1 MKGYFLPITSIAEKK
16 NQHHRL
22 PLELPVLSPDEL
34 IDISVRLIRAGEEL
48 GKEPIFKII
57 DWIDTAAQRWLDPG
71 DAIRKEAE
79 SLLPLA
85 SGVSKEMV
93 HFILD
98 DLFKNLT
105 RPVLIHLLEEE
116 LGDPALCDRFRPKK
130 KGLGFTRAIGP
141 RMITHI
147 LPGNITGTAVISLVC
162 GLLAKSANLA
172 KVSTDELLLPVLFA
186 RSLHQIRPDLAESM
200 AILTWDHNNIDM
212 TRAAFQKADLAI
224 VYGSDETIAKVRE
237 EVPPTTRTLFHGHRL
252 SLGVIA
258 RESIRKEVAD
268 QAAVDIALYDQMGCL
283 SPHLYYVESLGDIT
297 PLEFAQWL
305 SQALY
310 AVSNRLPKGETSPGI
325 AAQIQQLRGSLPLR
339 GGKVFSSPKGVDWTV
354 LYDPDPHFSV
364 SPLSRTIWVKPVHDL
379 TEILSHLEPV
389 RTSLQAVGIAIPEER
404 QPDLIPAIVKM
415 GASRICPIGQMQT
428 PPITWHHDGQ
438 FRLANL
444 LRFVDWEQS

>member
-1 MKGYFLPITSIAEKK
+1 MKGYFLPITSIAATKT
-16 NQHHRL
+16 QDSRL
-22 PLELPVLSPDEL
+22 PLELPVLSAEKV
-34 IDISVRLIRAGEEL
+34 IDISDRLILAGESL
-48 GKEPIFKII
+48 AKEPIFKII
-57 DWIDTAAQRWLDPG
+57 DWIDTAAQCWLDPK
-71 DAIRKEAE
+71 DPFRKEAE

-93 HFILD
+93 RFILD

-116 LGDPALCDRFRPKK
+116 LGDPTLCDGFRPKK
-130 KGLGFTRAIGP
+130 KGIGFTRVIGP
-141 RMITHI
+141 RLITHI
-147 LPGNITGTAVISLVC
+147 LPGNISGTAVVSLVC

-186 RSLHQIRPDLAESM
+186 RSLHQIRPELAESM
-200 AILTWDHNNIDM
+200 AILTWDNSD
-212 TRAAFQKADLAI
+212 TRITQAAFQRADLAI
-224 VYGSDETIAKVRE
+224 VYGSDETIAQIRE
-237 EVPPTTRTLFHGHRL
+237 KIPPATRTLFHGHRL

-258 RESIRKEVAD
+258 RESIRREVAE

-283 SPHLYYVESLGDIT
+283 SPHLYYVESLGGHN
-297 PLEFAQWL
+297 PLEFAHWL

-310 AVSNRLPKGETSPGI
+310 AVSNRLPKGETSPNI

-339 GGKVFSSPKGVDWTV
+339 GGKVISSPKGLDWTV
-354 LYDPDPHFSV
+354 LYDPDPHFSA

-379 TEILSHLEPV
+379 TEIGPHLEPI
-389 RTSLQAVGIAIPEER
+389 RSALQAVGIAIPEER
-404 QPDLIPAIVKM
+404 QPELIPAIVKM
-415 GASRICPIGQMQT
+415 GASRICAIGKMQT

-444 LRFVDWEQS
+444 LRFIDWEQT